1 MKLINTGCPTV
12 DLIGEMDFTGNVIP
26 KNWFK
31 MVTKKKDT
39 DQEDGKAYLLAIC
52 ILSSIVYW
60 YRPIEDRDELTD
72 QLIGYRK
79 KFKGELLQKS
89 YEDLAA
95 QFGESKRAVK
105 AAMDRLEELRL
116 IRRKFKNIKFRSGG
130 VATNVMFVDLNVER
144 VRQITFEKKD
154 DRTEKETEG
163 YSSEEYE
170 ECSPVAKKKTS
181 GQFVWKLDTE
191 EPASPVN
198 THVTKNCNIIL
209 QKNEGYPTKN
219 CNIMVQKNEGYP
231 TENCSIIPQEN
242 VGYPTKNRKT
252 NTKNT
257 KEITTENT
265 AEIKIYSAKD
275 NSYAAGNNPS
285 ILSIHQEQSDEEGG
299 MDEMECIRE
308 EIRERI
314 LYHVFLEDHTSSRML
329 LDSLIELMTEVL
341 YLRRDI
347 KIDGERV
354 PFALVEKRFL
364 EYNHRTMTYVLE
376 CLQGM
381 KTRIKNKRQYLLTT
395 LFNAPA
401 TKMAAIKLD
410 IQYDRRWED

>member
-105 AAMDRLEELRL
+105 AAMDRLEELQL
-116 IRRKFKNIKFRSGG
+116 IRRKFKNIKFKSGG

-154 DRTEKETEG
+154 DRTEKEIEG

-170 ECSPVAKKKTS
+170 ECSPVAKRKTS
-181 GQFVWKLDTE
+181 GQFVRKLDTE

-219 CNIMVQKNEGYP
+219 RNIIPQENAGYP
-231 TENCSIIPQEN
+231 TENCNIIPQN
-242 VGYPTKNRKT
+242 FAGYPTKNRKT

-265 AEIKIYSAKD
+265 SEIKLYSAKD
-275 NSYAAGNNPS
+275 NPYGADNNPS

-347 KIDGERV
+347 KIDGERI

>member
-1 MKLINTGCPTV
+1 MKLINTGCLTV

-105 AAMDRLEELRL
+105 AAMDRLEELQL
-116 IRRKFKNIKFRSGG
+116 IRRKFKNIKFKSGG

-154 DRTEKETEG
+154 DRTEKEIEG

-170 ECSPVAKKKTS
+170 ECSPVAKRKTS
-181 GQFVWKLDTE
+181 GQFVRKLDTE
-191 EPASPVN
+191 EPVSPVN
-198 THVTKNCNIIL
+198 THVTKNSNIIL

-219 CNIMVQKNEGYP
+219 RNIIPQENAGYP
-231 TENCSIIPQEN
+231 TENCNIIPQN
-242 VGYPTKNRKT
+242 FAGYPTKNRKT

-265 AEIKIYSAKD
+265 SEIKLYSAKD
-275 NSYAAGNNPS
+275 NPYGADNNPS

-347 KIDGERV
+347 KIDGERI